1 MEKEIVKLL
10 KQHSRSFKNLKDLFN
25 VTSNQ
30 LNDLLL
36 KLQEEGLV
44 VSKKQEYFVPED
56 LELKRAKITKIK
68 DCFSLAIIDGEEEEV
83 IIENRNLNS
92 ALKDDEVFLEEDY
105 QSNKEAYK
113 VFSIIKRAHL
123 TLVGEIFQKNGY
135 YYLQVND
142 RSYQNFKINI
152 VKTEIPLIEGQI
164 VRATILD
171 SSRNSIACA
180 IEEVI
185 GSRND
190 PGIDVLRIILEHG
203 APTTFKDEVKEEVKK
218 LPREVAS
225 EDKKNREDFT
235 NHFIVTIDGEDAKD
249 FDDAV
254 EAYEDDEGFHVGV
267 HIADVAHYVK
277 QFGSIDKEALS
288 RATSLYATDRVV
300 PMLPFEL
307 SNGICSLN
315 PGVERLVTSCFFVVD
330 KDGNVSNTRICKGVI
345 KSKARLTYTYVNAVL
360 KHQIKE
366 KNHELEQALY
376 TLNKAACSLR
386 KKRKLQ
392 GALDLNS
399 TELKF
404 KVDKNGEP
412 LEVSIQN
419 QDEAEK
425 LIEDL
430 MITANEVVSNTFEKR
445 HYPFIYRI
453 HEQPHAK
460 RMEAFM
466 ALSSRLGFSCQFS
479 FLTVTPLQLSRHLE
493 KISKSP
499 RYEVLSRQLLR
510 SLAKARYSIE
520 NKGHFGLASKCYCHF
535 TSPIRRYPD
544 LEVHRL
550 IDRFLIEKHTD
561 YDEQMINNLI
571 KIAEVSSIN
580 ERRALAIERDVIDLM
595 SAKYMAQRIGEIHEG
610 VIVGFTV
617 NGMFVEMDNGIDGF
631 IAFETMKKDFF
642 IYDERRM
649 MAFGK
654 RSGKKYLLGDK
665 CKVKVDEVDIAK
677 ATIDLS
683 LITEKKSN
691 KIK

>member
-1 MEKEIVKLL
+1 MEKEIVRLL

-36 KLQEEGLV
+36 KMLEEGLI
-44 VSKKQEYFVPED
+44 VSKKQEYFIPED
-56 LELKRAKITKIK
+56 LGLKRAKITKIK
-68 DCFSLAIIDGEEEEV
+68 DRFSLALIEGEEEEV

-123 TLVGEIFQKNGY
+123 TLVGEIYQKNGY

-152 VKTEIPLIEGQI
+152 IKTKIPLIEGQI
-164 VRATILD
+164 VLATILD
-171 SSRNSIACA
+171 SSRNSIDCV

-185 GSRND
+185 GSKND

-218 LPREVAS
+218 LPREVSS

-235 NHFIVTIDGEDAKD
+235 HHFIVTIDGEDAKD

-254 EAYEDDEGFHVGV
+254 EAYEDEEGFHVGV
-267 HIADVAHYVK
+267 HIADVAYYVK
-277 QFGSIDKEALS
+277 ELGSIDKEALS

-330 KDGNVSNTRICKGVI
+330 KEGNVSNTRICKGVI

-366 KNHELEQALY
+366 KNHELEETLY
-376 TLNKAACSLR
+376 TLNKAAYSLR

-404 KVDKNGEP
+404 KVDK
-412 LEVSIQN
+412 S
-419 QDEAEK
+419 
-425 LIEDL
+425 
-430 MITANEVVSNTFEKR
+430 
-445 HYPFIYRI
+445 
-453 HEQPHAK
+453 EQ
-460 RMEAFM
+460 
-466 ALSSRLGFSCQFS
+466 
-479 FLTVTPLQLSRHLE
+479 
-493 KISKSP
+493 
-499 RYEVLSRQLLR
+499 
-510 SLAKARYSIE
+510 
-520 NKGHFGLASKCYCHF
+520 
-535 TSPIRRYPD
+535 
-544 LEVHRL
+544 
-550 IDRFLIEKHTD
+550 
-561 YDEQMINNLI
+561 
-571 KIAEVSSIN
+571 
-580 ERRALAIERDVIDLM
+580 
-595 SAKYMAQRIGEIHEG
+595 
-610 VIVGFTV
+610 
-617 NGMFVEMDNGIDGF
+617 
-631 IAFETMKKDFF
+631 
-642 IYDERRM
+642 
-649 MAFGK
+649 
-654 RSGKKYLLGDK
+654 
-665 CKVKVDEVDIAK
+665 
-677 ATIDLS
+677 
-683 LITEKKSN
+683 
-691 KIK
+691 